1 MTDRRLSNFGI
12 HSVPFWFR
20 KLFLHW
26 FADVQGFS
34 MLLTGQF
41 GIWHD
46 ITHFQTYPR
55 ALGPLSMWGI
65 KSMAFGCVEFILLGQ
80 ISWRQWSAIYRKFPL
95 PHFRKRKLPQKKT
108 DIVGV
113 LRIFVEVPNVS
124 LFLGW
129 NLPAKPPSGSM
140 GISWVPLLT
149 RPKSGAVFL
158 HLPRRSFWKNPWES
172 CFASRKMI
180 HNKKHSCDLKNP
192 QQNK

>member
-1 MTDRRLSNFGI
+1 MHGVLYLLCSKLLDTTDRWLIDGQTLESILFQ
-12 HSVPFWFR
+12 WFR
-20 KLFLHW
+20 KLLLHW

-55 ALGPLSMWGI
+55 ALGPLSMWGV

-80 ISWRQWSAIYRKFPL
+80 ISWRQWSAIYRSLTTAPL
-95 PHFRKRKLPQKKT
+95 SQKKT
-108 DIVGV
+108 NPPKKNWHSWC
-113 LRIFVEVPNVS
+113 VED
-124 LFLGW
+124 FCW
-129 NLPAKPPSGSM
+129 GSECLTFSRVELAGKTTTM
-140 GISWVPLLT
+140 DGISWVPLLT

-172 CFASRKMI
+172 C
-180 HNKKHSCDLKNP
+180 
-192 QQNK
+192 